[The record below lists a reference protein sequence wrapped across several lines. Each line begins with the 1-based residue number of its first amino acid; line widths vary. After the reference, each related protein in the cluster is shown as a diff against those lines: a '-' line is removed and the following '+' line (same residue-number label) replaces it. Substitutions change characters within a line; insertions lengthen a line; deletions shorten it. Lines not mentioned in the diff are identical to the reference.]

1 MRKEIAYQRGF
12 LITVWNSG
20 ISGGRR
26 GLLGAGGGTQG
37 LGGVGGSGEPLG
49 TPREEGGRGMLNLCM
64 CPWAGPDV
72 HGYTGRSWGRI
83 CGHTTAQTFRGR
95 RGHRHTSRWMSSR
108 CGMRGCFPRGWVFT
122 TGRDRKR
129 PGPGSDSG
137 GQPAGICPSLGLG
150 RG

>member
-1 MRKEIAYQRGF
+1 MAPEQGAWGRVGRSWEFQGSTLKGSTDEKRDHLSGF

-26 GLLGAGGGTQG
+26 GLLGTGGGTQG
-37 LGGVGGSGEPLG
+37 LGGVGGNGEPLG
-49 TPREEGGRGMLNLCM
+49 TPREEGGRGMLNLCR

-95 RGHRHTSRWMSSR
+95 RGCRHTSCWMSSR
-108 CGMRGCFPRGWVFT
+108 CGRQGCSC
-122 TGRDRKR
+122 
-129 PGPGSDSG
+129 GSLCD
-137 GQPAGICPSLGLG
+137 LGCV
-150 RG
+150 